1 AHRPEAAAAGGAAFV
16 RELKV
21 HGLAKAVGDD
31 PEAGTFQHRGHGAA
45 LLAAAEGIAFGEWG
59 AGRLLVIAGPG
70 VKPYYRRH
78 GYADLGPYV
87 AKERPVGSDGH
98 G

>member
-1 AHRPEAAAAGGAAFV
+1 
-16 RELKV
+16 
-21 HGLAKAVGDD
+21 VGDD
-31 PEAGTFQHRGHGAA
+31 PEAGSFQHQGHGAA
-45 LLAAAEGIAFGEWG
+45 LLAEAERIAFTEWG
-59 AGRLLVIAGPG
+59 LGRLLVIAGPG

-87 AKERPVGSDGH
+87 AKGAPEGVNGH